1 MQFFPVDSILDS
13 TSSLTAASGSIQG
26 QSGNGFDA
34 VLSSFIEEDR
44 YDYSGR
50 PPGFSAFGPDSGTL
64 NSEDARRIADELR
77 KRNVPEV
84 SVGQLEALAASGAPL
99 TIGTIYN
106 TLSGKGRLTEDL
118 GDAEMAGFKIVLDK
132 LGFSKEEQE
141 EMLGLSADGDTK
153 GMWSLL
159 SKKLQSLDA
168 TADLNKQELSALLR
182 GMDAS
187 SNTRKNVLGMFGDND
202 IQEFSGEGLQKLL
215 SGVQGEYA
223 RREQA
228 TALARNEA
236 RNAITA
242 SFEKGRVEQ
251 LNAAVDDTR
260 GSRRMEQQEALM
272 QNTVRKNTGVDQIK
286 TEAELSGEEQAFGDK
301 NGKSRSERIMATHED
316 FAAVRKAAQGE
327 SDTPRTENTVDKLL
341 KNVAVL
347 TDTARPEANAAPQA
361 QNLNSM
367 ARTYRQEIFSQVEQ
381 GILNGAQNGS
391 NRLTLQLNPVE
402 LGQVTVILSVH
413 QGEVKAT
420 IRADQQESADALRGQ
435 MAELKASL
443 EAEGLK
449 VKELDVQTNLRED
462 PSSAQWDGHQD
473 HNLMR
478 DAEER
483 NRMMR
488 LARIRRDT
496 AGQAAQ
502 GETLESAGS
511 ATHQNGL
518 HVVA

>member
-1 MQFFPVDSILDS
+1 MQFFPVDSIIDS
-13 TSSLTAASGSIQG
+13 ASSLTAGSSQG
-26 QSGNGFDA
+26 SSGNGFDS

-50 PPGFSAFGPDSGTL
+50 PSGFSAFGPESGTL
-64 NSEDARRIADELR
+64 DSEDARRIAEQLR
-77 KRNVPEV
+77 KRNVPEI

-106 TLSGKGRLTEDL
+106 TLSGKGRLTDDL
-118 GDAEMAGFKIVLDK
+118 SDAENASFKIVLDK

-141 EMLGLSADGDTK
+141 TMLGLSADGDTK
-153 GMWSLL
+153 GMWSLM
-159 SKKLQSLDA
+159 SKKLQSMEA

-187 SNTRKNVLGMFGDND
+187 SNTRKNLLALFGDND
-202 IQEFSGEGLQKLL
+202 MQEFSGEGLEKLL
-215 SGVQGEYA
+215 SGLQGEYA

-228 TALARNEA
+228 AALARNEA
-236 RNAITA
+236 RSAIVA
-242 SFEKGRVEQ
+242 SFEKGRAEG
-251 LNAAVDDTR
+251 LSAPVDDTR
-260 GSRRMEQQEALM
+260 GSRRADHQEALM
-272 QNTVRKNTGVDQIK
+272 QNSVRKNTGVDQLK
-286 TEAELSGEEQAFGDK
+286 TDVDLNGEEQAFGD
-301 NGKSRSERIMATHED
+301 NEGRSRSERIMATQED
-316 FAAVRKAAQGE
+316 FAAVRKAARGE
-327 SDTPRTENTVDKLL
+327 SDTPKAENTVDKLL

-391 NRLTLQLNPVE
+391 NRITLQLNPVE
-402 LGQVTVILSVH
+402 LGQITVVLSVH